1 MKNIKD
7 VLFIVQARTNSQRVP
22 AKMTREFAGTCLF
35 EIFINKIKQTN
46 IPMENFY
53 ASVCDQE
60 LIDICNKHEVNIFNR
75 SLASRNSENDLVQM
89 YEWWDKFPQYKYVVL
104 FNPCLP
110 FLSVNTINQFVDQYV
125 SSEHDG
131 LFGVMSKKQYY
142 WNTQGEMITPWPAGV
157 TIMNTK
163 VVEPTLEA
171 AHALYAGRLDLI
183 GQERWMGDF
192 TKNNPALFEMKE
204 FECLD
209 IDYEWQFE
217 VYTTYWEKHY
227 GKNNS

>member
-53 ASVCDQE
+53 ASVCDEE

-89 YEWWDKFPQYKYVVL
+89 Y
-104 FNPCLP
+104 
-110 FLSVNTINQFVDQYV
+110 
-125 SSEHDG
+125 
-131 LFGVMSKKQYY
+131 
-142 WNTQGEMITPWPAGV
+142 
-157 TIMNTK
+157 
-163 VVEPTLEA
+163 
-171 AHALYAGRLDLI
+171 
-183 GQERWMGDF
+183 
-192 TKNNPALFEMKE
+192 
-204 FECLD
+204 
-209 IDYEWQFE
+209 
-217 VYTTYWEKHY
+217 
-227 GKNNS
+227 